1 MPQRP
6 RANASN
12 HPLQGIDPRHSLV
25 ARIIWLVVALAA
37 SFALAASVWVGGVAR
52 EIVVQQHLRRLAL
65 ESDQLASDLEQAMT
79 ARLQALHDA
88 PDRSASPATFDR
100 LATSPGLHWIAL
112 AGADGRVVASDG
124 TIAAGS
130 DVSGQPWF
138 VLGRKGPWLGVI
150 ESGAAGAAT
159 PLLGDFSAP
168 LKDAGGRTIGVAAA
182 HLAWPWAGRDS
193 GTLGASVDRNA
204 ARFMVLD
211 GEGVVVV
218 GADGMRT
225 HAWKGLA
232 LEQTPPVDLVDVP
245 ASAAPRFERLP
256 DGRIIVVAGA
266 SASLAGE
273 WPTARWRVQ
282 LSESKELVYAR
293 ANALAGRILWIS
305 AFLGAAT
312 ALIGA
317 LGARQLTDRLKRLTE
332 SAAAVGRSDSAR
344 IEVPR
349 GRDEVAQLAAAFAK
363 ILDDLRQERAELLML
378 SAELERRV
386 AVRTREVERLAE
398 ESRYAA
404 IVRERLKIARDLHD
418 TLAHSMMAMLSEV
431 RFLRRLQAHDPAAL
445 PGELSH
451 AEEVAREGL
460 QEART
465 AIAQMRLNAVR
476 DTGLGPALAGAFDR
490 FLDRTGLTGTYDA
503 DPAAARAG
511 DERAETLFR
520 MAEEALRNIEKHAMA
535 GRVEVSLKMQGDD
548 RLCLRIADDGVGFD
562 ARATHPGHY
571 GLVGLAEQG
580 QLIGA
585 ELHIDSAPDRGTTV
599 SVTLRLAP
607 EAL

>member
-1 MPQRP
+1 MPQGP

-25 ARIIWLVVALAA
+25 ARIIWLVIALAA
-37 SFALAASVWVGGVAR
+37 SFATAASIWVGGVAR
-52 EIVVQQHLRRLAL
+52 EIVVQQHLRRLVL

-88 PDRSASPATFDR
+88 PDRVASPATFDR
-100 LATSPGLHWIAL
+100 LAASPGLCWIAL
-112 AGADGRVVASDG
+112 AGADGRVVAGDG

-138 VLGRKGPWLGVI
+138 ALGRSGPWLGVI
-150 ESGAAGAAT
+150 GTGAAT

-182 HLAWPWAGRDS
+182 HLASPWTARDT

-204 ARFMVLD
+204 AGVLVLD
-211 GEGVVVV
+211 DAGVVVV
-218 GADGMRT
+218 GAGART
-225 HAWKGLA
+225 RPWNGLA
-232 LEQTPPVDLVDVP
+232 LEQMPPIDLADVP
-245 ASAAPRFERLP
+245 APAAPHFERLP
-256 DGRIIVVAGA
+256 DGRIVVVARA

-273 WPTARWRVQ
+273 WPAAHWQVQ
-282 LSESKELVYAR
+282 LSESKEVVYAR

-317 LGARQLTDRLKRLTE
+317 LGARQLTNRLKRLTE
-332 SAAAVGRSDSAR
+332 SAAAAGRSENAR

-349 GRDEVAQLAAAFAK
+349 GRDEVAQLATAFAK
-363 ILDDLRQERAELLML
+363 ILDDLRQERTELLML

-445 PGELSH
+445 PAELSR

-476 DTGLGPALAGAFDR
+476 DTGLGPALVGAFDR

-535 GRVEVSLKMQGDD
+535 SRVEVSLKMQVDD

-562 ARATHPGHY
+562 ARAPHPGHY
-571 GLVGLAEQG
+571 GLVGLAEQAH
-580 QLIGA
+580 LIGA
-585 ELHIDSAPDRGTTV
+585 ELHIDSAPDRGTTL
-599 SVTLRLAP
+599 SVALRLAP